1 MSNILPMEIPMSAIP
16 YPLDPLGAS
25 GNSPYFE
32 VVLKPGVHSY
42 GFTPYWKT
50 GGYCKV
56 VDWGDG
62 TSEDATASGTM
73 LAHQYAVDT
82 AHTIRI
88 KANCYRVTFGLP
100 TYADDLYDV
109 NGNWDALG
117 DITDGGIHVPSM
129 RRCNTVFFYTSK
141 ELSQWTLYVRLV
153 QESSVT
159 CY

>member
-1 MSNILPMEIPMSAIP
+1 MSNILLMEIPMSAIP
-16 YPLDPLGAS
+16 YPLDLLGAS

-73 LAHQYAVDT
+73 LTHQYAVDT

-117 DITDGGIHVPSM
+117 DITDGESM
-129 RRCNTVFFYTSK
+129 FHRCGDAI
-141 ELSQWTLYVRLV
+141 LSFSTLPKNLV
-153 QESSVT
+153 NGL
-159 CY
+159 YMFA